1 MLQFNYIQ
9 CFGGEKFLRNL
20 YHLAI
25 EATLEALTGKW
36 KVSILCHLGNGTLR
50 TGELKRLM
58 PNISQRVLT
67 LQLRELEDAG
77 IITRTVYNEV
87 PPRVEYS
94 LSERGQSLRRILGEM
109 SDWGAE
115 LIEARRAAGETV
127 EVTATDDNGLR
138 I

>member
-1 MLQFNYIQ
+1 M
-9 CFGGEKFLRNL
+9 RNL

-67 LQLRELEDAG
+67 LQLRELEDAALSPALY
-77 IITRTVYNEV
+77 ITK
-87 PPRVEYS
+87 
-94 LSERGQSLRRILGEM
+94 SLR
-109 SDWGAE
+109 
-115 LIEARRAAGETV
+115 V
-127 EVTATDDNGLR
+127 
-138 I
+138 

>member
-1 MLQFNYIQ
+1 M
-9 CFGGEKFLRNL
+9 RNL

-25 EATLEALTGKW
+25 EATLEAITGKW
-36 KVSILCHLGNGTLR
+36 KLSILCHLGHGTLR
-50 TGELKRLM
+50 TGELRRLM
-58 PNISQRVLT
+58 PGISQRVLT

-94 LSERGQSLRRILGEM
+94 LSERGQSLRHILGQM
-109 SDWGAE
+109 SDWGAD
-115 LIEARRAAGETV
+115 LIESRRAAGEIV
-127 EVTATDDNGLR
+127 EVTADEDEGLR

>member
-94 LSERGQSLRRILGEM
+94 PKRTRPKPSPHFRRNVRLGCRINR
-109 SDWGAE
+109 STSC
-115 LIEARRAAGETV
+115 RR
-127 EVTATDDNGLR
+127 
-138 I
+138 

>member
-1 MLQFNYIQ
+1 
-9 CFGGEKFLRNL
+9 
-20 YHLAI
+20 
-25 EATLEALTGKW
+25 
-36 KVSILCHLGNGTLR
+36 LR

-94 LSERGQSLRRILGEM
+94 LSECGQSLRRILGEM

-127 EVTATDDNGLR
+127 EVTALEDDGLR
-138 I
+138 L